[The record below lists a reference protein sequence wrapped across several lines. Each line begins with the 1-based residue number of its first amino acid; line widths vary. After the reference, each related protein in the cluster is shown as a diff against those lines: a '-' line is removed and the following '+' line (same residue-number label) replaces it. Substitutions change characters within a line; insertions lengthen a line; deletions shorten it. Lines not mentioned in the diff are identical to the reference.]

1 MSWKVRDV
9 METTIF
15 GPPGTGKT
23 TKLISIVQ
31 EEIKNGTPPENIGF
45 VSFSRKA
52 AEEAKTRTIEKLGI
66 SDDRLVWFRTL
77 HSLAFQWLGMSGKDV
92 FKGSDYTHLGKL
104 LGLEFSANSSLTLA
118 DGTLF
123 TAGKGG
129 DSYLGLINMA
139 RVRGVSLEQQF
150 SDTND
155 RRMNFQQAKLVE
167 KVLHDYKKAMKKRDF
182 VDMIQDFIDQGEGPS
197 LDLLIVDEAQD
208 LVPMQWDMVKKVL
221 VPRAKKTFYAG
232 DDDQC
237 IYSWMGVDVKD
248 FLNASS
254 NKIILD
260 QSYRIPLHV
269 HGIVENLV
277 ERLSNRQ
284 PKVWQPTTKKGSVVW
299 HYDMMDV
306 DLRTG
311 EWLILARTNYIA
323 NKVANKLKESGYLF
337 WKEGSGWSISPNVL
351 NGIEVWNKICKN
363 QQLSINEW
371 KSFSKITQPHVFTK
385 HGRKALISLDPEK
398 LYSIEHM
405 GDCLNV
411 SADTHWNQVV
421 KVSDKELTY
430 INSVRKSGEKIW
442 NGSPRIKVSTI
453 HKAKGG
459 EADNVL
465 LMLESSRA
473 CAESPDQDSE
483 IRTFYVGA
491 TRAKQE
497 LHIVESSKDNGF
509 RL

>member
-1 MSWKVRDV
+1 

-31 EEIKNGTPPENIGF
+31 EEIKNGTPPDKIAF
-45 VSFSRKA
+45 VSFSKKA
-52 AEEAKTRTIEKLGI
+52 AEEARTRATEKLGMNAEQM
-66 SDDRLVWFRTL
+66 VWFRTL
-77 HSLAFQWLGMSGKDV
+77 HSLAFQWLGLSTKDV
-92 FKGSDYTHLGKL
+92 FKGSDYNQLGDL
-104 LGLEFSANSSLTLA
+104 LGLEFSSNSSVNMSE
-118 DGTLF
+118 GNLF
-123 TAGKGG
+123 TSGKGG
-129 DSYLGLINMA
+129 DAYLGLINMA

-155 RRMNFQQAKLVE
+155 RRINFQQAKLVE

-182 VDMIQDFIDQGEGPS
+182 VDMIQDFIDQGEGPI

-208 LVPMQWDMVKKVL
+208 LVPMQWEMVKKVL
-221 VPRAKKTFYAG
+221 VPKAKKTFYAG

-277 ERLSNRQ
+277 GRLSNRQ

-311 EWLILARTNYIA
+311 EWLILARTNYIV
-323 NKVANKLKESGYLF
+323 NKVANQLKESGYLF

-363 QQLSINEW
+363 QDLSISEW

-385 HGRKALISLDPEK
+385 HGKKVLTSLDPEK
-398 LYSIEHM
+398 LYSIEYM

-411 SADTHWNQVV
+411 SAETHWNQVV

-473 CAESPDQDSE
+473 CAESSDQDSE

-491 TRAKQE
+491 TRAKKE
-497 LHIVESSKDNGF
+497 LHIVESNKDNGF

>member
-1 MSWKVRDV
+1 MSWKVRNV

-31 EEIKNGTPPENIGF
+31 EEIKNGTSPEKIGF

-66 SDDRLVWFRTL
+66 TDDRLVWFRTL
-77 HSLAFQWLGMSGKDV
+77 HSLAFQWLGISRKDV
-92 FKGSDYTHLGKL
+92 LYGSDYTQLGKL
-104 LGLEFSANSSLTLA
+104 LGLEFSANSSINMS

-123 TAGKGG
+123 TLGKDG
-129 DSYLGLINMA
+129 DAYLGLINMA

-155 RRMNFQQAKLVE
+155 RRLNFQQAL
-167 KVLHDYKKAMKKRDF
+167 KVDQALKDYKRVMRKRDF
-182 VDMIQDFIDQGEGPS
+182 VDMIQDFINQGEGPN

-208 LVPMQWDMVKKVL
+208 LVPMQWEMVKKVL
-221 VPRAKKTFYAG
+221 VPRAKKVFYAG

-248 FLNASS
+248 FLNSS
-254 NKIILD
+254 PNKIILD
-260 QSYRIPLHV
+260 KSYRVPLSV
-269 HGIVENLV
+269 HEIAEDMVKRIGI
-277 ERLSNRQ
+277 RQ
-284 PKVWQPTTKKGSVVW
+284 NKVWQPTTKQGAVIW
-299 HYDMMDV
+299 HYDIMDV

-311 EWLILARTNYIA
+311 EWLILGRTNYIT
-323 NKVANKLKESGYLF
+323 NKIANKLKESGYLF
-337 WKEGSGWSISPNVL
+337 WKEGSGWSISLNVL
-351 NGIEVWNKICKN
+351 NGIEVWNRICKN
-363 QQLSINEW
+363 QKLSLSEW
-371 KSFSKITQPHVFTK
+371 KNFSKITQPHVFTK
-385 HGRKALISLDPEK
+385 HGKKVLNSLDPEK
-398 LYSIEHM
+398 LFSIDHM
-405 GDCLNV
+405 VDCLTV
-411 SADTHWNQVV
+411 SAETHWNQVI
-421 KVSDKELTY
+421 KVSEKELTY

-442 NGSPRIKVSTI
+442 SGSPRIKISTI

-465 LMLESSRA
+465 LMLESSKA

-491 TRAKQE
+491 TRAKKQ
-497 LHIVESSKDNGF
+497 LHIVDSNKDNGF
-509 RL
+509 RI

>member
-1 MSWKVRDV
+1 MSNNK
-9 METTIF
+9 ETTIF

-23 TKLISIVQ
+23 TRLISIVQ
-31 EEIKNGTPPENIGF
+31 EEIASGTSPDKIAF

-52 AEEAKTRTIEKLGI
+52 AEEARTRAVQKLGM
-66 SDDRLVWFRTL
+66 SEDKLVWFRTL
-77 HSLAFQWLGMSGKDV
+77 HSLAFQWLGMTGKDV
-92 FKGSDYTHLGKL
+92 LKGTDYIQLGNL
-104 LGLEFSANSSLTLA
+104 LGLEFSYNSSVNMS

-129 DSYLGLINMA
+129 DAYLGLIQMA
-139 RVRGVSLEQQF
+139 RVRGVSLETQF

-155 RRMNFQQAKLVE
+155 RNLNFQQAKTVE
-167 KVLHDYKKAMKKRDF
+167 KALNDYKKAMKKRDF
-182 VDMIQDFIDQGEGPS
+182 VDMIQDFIDQDQGPS

-208 LVPMQWDMVKKVL
+208 LVPMQWEMVKKVL
-221 VPRAKKTFYAG
+221 VPKSKKVFYAG

-269 HGIVENLV
+269 HGIVKNLV

-363 QQLSINEW
+363 QQMLLSEW
-371 KSFSKITQPHVFTK
+371 KNFSKITQPHVFTK
-385 HGRKALISLDPEK
+385 YGKKVLGSLDPE
-398 LYSIEHM
+398 LLFSIEDM
-405 GDCLNV
+405 RDCLTV
-411 SADTHWNQVV
+411 SAETHWNQVV

-491 TRAKQE
+491 TRARQE
-497 LHIVESSKDNGF
+497 LHIVESKTENGF
-509 RL
+509 KLL